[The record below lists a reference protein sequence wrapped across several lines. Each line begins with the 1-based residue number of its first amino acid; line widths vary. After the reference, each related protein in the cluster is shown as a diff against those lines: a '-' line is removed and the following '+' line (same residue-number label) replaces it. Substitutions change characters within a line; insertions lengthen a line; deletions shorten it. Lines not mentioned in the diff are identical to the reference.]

1 MMKVKHK
8 LQIYGKCPVD
18 GANDNYTLVVKTRKI
33 LKVEDILAAVSGLKW
48 PLFQEEVT
56 QILADEL
63 GCNVRTV
70 GYHSGIKT
78 TCEV

>member
-1 MMKVKHK
+1 MKVKHK

-18 GANDNYTLVVKTRKI
+18 GANDSYNLTVTTTKI
-33 LKVEDILAAVSGLKW
+33 IKVEDIIAAVRRLQW

-70 GYHSGIKT
+70 GHHSGIKT